1 MNKKAFSL
9 IEVLI
14 SVSIIIILAIVATS
28 TSNNLK
34 NNSNN
39 SKVISDLNTIENA
52 LVAYKTEK
60 SSLPKP
66 NGNTNNFQIDWK
78 YNHSFE
84 DENTF
89 GIYWMFTENT
99 LEKRF
104 LDITPLDPRTN
115 QYYSYG
121 ITKINNEFELAW
133 VVWESENYIAKL
145 VWNYNPNWNIHSLI
159 REYNG
164 PNFITDKWNNLP
176 YNPEDRLLVVTSQYW
191 DIYKSW
197 DTISNETWADLE
209 IYFSDWSVSILSPWT
224 ILTLSDLDFKKSNN
238 LISKVN
244 LFLQAWSIWTKAT
257 KLDNESSFDIYTSD
271 MTASVRWTVFKVEIT
286 TEWRTEIT
294 VLEWKVEVFSWN
306 ENTGKTP
313 IDTIEVIELPT
324 WDLENPKKID
334 SVSNT
339 VAPITWLPEP
349 IQVWFTNPPIIY
361 TLEETIIDE
370 KDIKIEI
377 SEKHEPKNC
386 YLESIEVKNND
397 YIQAYKEKNSNN
409 CEASINKINR
419 QCINWVLNW
428 NNDYKYSS
436 CSEPNKCPTTYD
448 WQYVWVNQ
456 VWDFKTINRQ
466 ENITWWTKEITR
478 SLTCDT
484 DLQYDH
490 IDTPWNVTCDTTNW
504 FIADNIN
511 WTCNCSIWASLQLV
525 WWVNKCI
532 ASCSSF
538 EIDWTCQDSENIL
551 WSPWILYA
559 IANYN
564 TLKSFDLVGKNGIFW
579 VATSAINHS
588 WDHWNEWSLNMSKSF
603 TKIWDIY
610 WVYIDAPD
618 NDDYIKYSW
627 LDIWNNFA
635 IETRVQN
642 VWETQTWNKY
652 VFDNNNWNW
661 LMIWNS
667 SNWIIN
673 KIKYWNTDIC
683 NSEILCNLNLNTYW
697 DFITITVINWEKI
710 KITDGTNT
718 KEYSITSSISN
729 PTYLYI
735 GGKSNKT
742 LQINWV
748 VDYFKILKK

>member
-164 PNFITDKWNNLP
+164 PNFITEKWNNLP

-224 ILTLSDLDFKKSNN
+224 VLTLSDLDFKKSNN

-538 EIDWTCQDSENIL
+538 EIDWTCQDSENNL
-551 WSPWILYA
+551 WWAWNIVWHAPLNWNVKLYHSSWYINWTDYYLASCEVSWSTPTWTWIWCNIMWKTWIYVDNLNTHINPDWLKFNNFRTALWINDNYA
-559 IANYN
+559 IEFNILFPSIRPSYTQYIFSDWHLNAFIDYSWKLI
-564 TLKSFDLVGKNGIFW
+564 LKKDWTW
-579 VATSAINHS
+579 VFFTNISS
-588 WDHWNEWSLNMSKSF
+588 LYDWNFHKILIKKEWTNFS
-603 TKIWDIY
+603 
-610 WVYIDAPD
+610 VYIDDFTTSLANWTTTHWHNYLYIWSD
-618 NDDYIKYSW
+618 KTYNNQINTIIDYIKFY
-627 LDIWNNFA
+627 
-635 IETRVQN
+635 
-642 VWETQTWNKY
+642 
-652 VFDNNNWNW
+652 
-661 LMIWNS
+661 
-667 SNWIIN
+667 
-673 KIKYWNTDIC
+673 
-683 NSEILCNLNLNTYW
+683 
-697 DFITITVINWEKI
+697 
-710 KITDGTNT
+710 
-718 KEYSITSSISN
+718 
-729 PTYLYI
+729 
-735 GGKSNKT
+735 
-742 LQINWV
+742 
-748 VDYFKILKK
+748 KK

>member
-39 SKVISDLNTIENA
+39 SKVIADLNTIENA
-52 LVAYKTEK
+52 LVWYKTEMNI
-60 SSLPKP
+60 LPKP
-66 NGNTNNFQIDWK
+66 NGNTNIFQNDWK
-78 YNHSFE
+78 YNHSF
-84 DENTF
+84 DNENTF

-121 ITKINNEFELAW
+121 ITKESKEFELAW
-133 VVWESENYIAKL
+133 VIWAKENYIAKL

-164 PNFITDKWNNLP
+164 QNFITDKWNNLP

-197 DTISNETWADLE
+197 DTIRNETWADLE
-209 IYFSDWSVSILSPWT
+209 LFFSDGSVSLLSPWT
-224 ILTLSDLDFKKSNN
+224 VLTLSDLDFPKWNN

-286 TEWRTEIT
+286 TEWRSEIT

-306 ENTGKTP
+306 ENTIKTP
-313 IDTIEVIELPT
+313 IDTIEVLELPS

-334 SVSNT
+334 SISNT
-339 VAPITWLPEP
+339 IAPITWLPEP

-361 TLEETIIDE
+361 TLEETIINE

-386 YLESIEVKNND
+386 YLEGIEVKNND
-397 YIQAYKEKNSNN
+397 YIDSYKEKNSNN
-409 CEASINKINR
+409 CEVSINKINR
-419 QCINWVLNW
+419 QCVDWVLTW

-456 VWDFKTINRQ
+456 VWDLKTVNKQ
-466 ENITWWTKEITR
+466 VNITWWTKEIIRTI
-478 SLTCDT
+478 TCESN
-484 DLQYDH
+484 LQYDY

-504 FIADNIN
+504 FIANNITK
-511 WTCNCSIWASLQLV
+511 TCNCDIWASIQLV

-538 EIDWTCQDSENIL
+538 EIDWTCQDSENNLWWAWNIVWYAPLNSNVKLYHSSWYINWTDIHLGSCPPLWTSTSPLWCKKDWIFWMYIDNDWGSSNDSLKFMSFRSIL
-551 WSPWILYA
+551 WIDSNYA
-559 IANYN
+559 IELNIL
-564 TLKSFDLVGKNGIFW
+564 LKSPRPSNTQTIFSDW
-579 VATSAINHS
+579 HLRA
-588 WDHWNEWSLNMSKSF
+588 
-603 TKIWDIY
+603 
-610 WVYIDAPD
+610 YIDSSWKLILKRDWTLVFFKDISSLYDWNFHKILIKKEWA
-618 NDDYIKYSW
+618 NFSLYIDDFTTLLASWTSTHWHNYIY
-627 LDIWNNFA
+627 IW
-635 IETRVQN
+635 V
-642 VWETQTWNKY
+642 
-652 VFDNNNWNW
+652 D
-661 LMIWNS
+661 S
-667 SNWIIN
+667 SNPKNQIH
-673 KIKYWNTDIC
+673 
-683 NSEILCNLNLNTYW
+683 
-697 DFITITVINWEKI
+697 
-710 KITDGTNT
+710 
-718 KEYSITSSISN
+718 SI
-729 PTYLYI
+729 
-735 GGKSNKT
+735 
-742 LQINWV
+742 
-748 VDYFKILKK
+748 VDYVKFYKK